1 MKRGILLTTLV
12 ACALGSGLLFY
23 GGPELIAVGAVC
35 VLFAFLYTAGPYPLA
50 YHGWSDLLVILFFG
64 FVPVGCT
71 YYVMCHGWTP
81 EVAIA
86 SLSCGLAIDT
96 LLMVNNYRDREQD
109 ARSGKQT
116 LVVRFGAKIG
126 HLLYLGLGISA
137 SLLCLFFIHY
147 GHFWAALLPQ
157 LYLPLHLLSW
167 KRMVEIDHGRTLNR
181 ILGQTSRNMLLFG
194 ILLSVGLIL

>member
-1 MKRGILLTTLV
+1 
-12 ACALGSGLLFY
+12 
-23 GGPELIAVGAVC
+23 
-35 VLFAFLYTAGPYPLA
+35 
-50 YHGWSDLLVILFFG
+50 
-64 FVPVGCT
+64 
-71 YYVMCHGWTP
+71 MCHGWTP
-81 EVAIA
+81 EVTIT

-116 LVVRFGAKIG
+116 LVVRFGAKTG

-167 KRMVEIDHGRTLNR
+167 KRMVEIDHGRALNR